1 MIYAEY
7 EQQIKY
13 LPFDL
18 SELKSI
24 LDTRP
29 IARYA
34 YIVHD
39 KDTDDNGIQKEPHV
53 HVMLECRTSQK
64 LDTIASWFND
74 KPERIQKGT
83 GGNSKYKYQNMI
95 AYLIHDT
102 DTSRD
107 KYQYPVE
114 DVVSNFDVNR
124 LLEDAKT
131 SIKVSSRAHP
141 LEDVLKRICNNEIPR
156 ISVGDYISDMDRIR
170 YTREI
175 DRAYVI
181 RDEKLLKEPDREM
194 QAIYIHG
201 NSGTGKTMLAKL
213 IGKQADYDVFV
224 SGSSNDPLQGY
235 IGQECIIFDDI
246 RGSDWK
252 INDLLKI
259 LDNHTN
265 SLAKSRYSNKMLIDC
280 KMMILTSVQSI
291 EELYN
296 NLSQSETEPIEQLKR
311 RCGTLIE
318 LDKQFANYYQYDE
331 TTKEY
336 KFTVKTLN
344 PIPSLEYMSRNK
356 EQTEYIANLV
366 KDAALAN
373 GVDIEDQLKKE
384 LDLVDGYEQISMEE
398 ILKGHKPF

>member
-13 LPFDL
+13 LPFNL

-39 KDTDDNGIQKEPHV
+39 KDVDDNGNPKEPHV
-53 HVMLECRTSQK
+53 HVMIECRTSQK

-102 DTSRD
+102 DTSKD
-107 KYQYPVE
+107 KYQYPVS
-114 DVVSNFDVNR
+114 DVVSNFDVNSM
-124 LLEDAKT
+124 LEDAKAAINVRT
-131 SIKVSSRAHP
+131 RKHP
-141 LEDVLKRICNNEIPR
+141 LEDVLIKICNNEIPR
-156 ISVGDYISDMDRIR
+156 ISVGDYISDIDRIR
-170 YTREI
+170 YKREI
-175 DRAYVI
+175 ETAYAI

-213 IGKQADYDVFV
+213 IGKQAGYDVFV

-265 SLAKSRYSNKMLIDC
+265 SLAKSRYSNKLLIDC

-318 LDKQFANYYQYDE
+318 LDTQFASYYQYE
-331 TTKEY
+331 ESTKEY
-336 KFTVKTLN
+336 KFTLKTIN

-356 EQTEYIANLV
+356 EQTQYIANLV
-366 KDAALAN
+366 KDAAAAN
-373 GVDIEDQLKKE
+373 GIDIENQIKKE
-384 LDLVDGYEQISMEE
+384 LELVDGYEQISMEE
-398 ILKGHKPF
+398 ILKGDTPF